1 MKLETISRLEVHSS
15 DTRLVKYAVEDVKIF
30 LQDDDRT
37 LKIFFTEGDPESA
50 EEMQSEL
57 WSKAIRSLPR
67 KDS

>member
-1 MKLETISRLEVHSS
+1 MNLESVTRLEVHSS
-15 DTRLVKYAVEDVKIF
+15 NTRLVKYAVEDVEVF
-30 LQDDDRT
+30 LQDDKRT
-37 LKIFFTEGDPESA
+37 LKVFFTEGDPERA